1 MDALPQEGGRWGI
14 VAASVMRR
22 PGLSVA
28 AKATYSALAT
38 YADRNGWIWVRQST
52 LAADLGRSRPWVLAA
67 LAELESAG
75 LLQHERRFVEGRQ
88 RASRY
93 RLLDG
98 ITRFPAANDQ
108 PDLDVDQDLPDQDL
122 AGLAE
127 QVSDVR
133 DSGVS
138 RPDTNHNEDSSL
150 SLSGAGERET
160 DRNQDFLG
168 KEEEPAGS
176 VPLDWVP
183 TAADVIWAK
192 GKHPKLNVL
201 VFTERFVLTC
211 RAKGYRYADPSAA
224 WRRWLIEPK
233 GRLPLLPSPPLP
245 RTADQDS
252 RHDRPANHHTR
263 QHRSSA
269 TEFASAGPS
278 LAERNDAHAAATL
291 ERIMARRARGA
302 TPGHTS

>member
-1 MDALPQEGGRWGI
+1 
-14 VAASVMRR
+14 
-22 PGLSVA
+22 
-28 AKATYSALAT
+28 
-38 YADRNGWIWVRQST
+38 
-52 LAADLGRSRPWVLAA
+52 VLAA

-122 AGLAE
+122 AGSAE

>member
-52 LAADLGRSRPWVLAA
+52 LAADLERSRPWVLAA

>member
-52 LAADLGRSRPWVLAA
+52 LAADLERSRPWVLAA
-67 LAELESAG
+67 LAELELAG

-138 RPDTNHNEDSSL
+138 RPDTNHNEDFSL
-150 SLSGAGERET
+150 SLRRGRER
-160 DRNQDFLG
+160 D
-168 KEEEPAGS
+168 
-176 VPLDWVP
+176 
-183 TAADVIWAK
+183 
-192 GKHPKLNVL
+192 
-201 VFTERFVLTC
+201 
-211 RAKGYRYADPSAA
+211 
-224 WRRWLIEPK
+224 
-233 GRLPLLPSPPLP
+233 
-245 RTADQDS
+245 
-252 RHDRPANHHTR
+252 
-263 QHRSSA
+263 
-269 TEFASAGPS
+269 
-278 LAERNDAHAAATL
+278 
-291 ERIMARRARGA
+291 
-302 TPGHTS
+302 

>member
-1 MDALPQEGGRWGI
+1 MDALPQGGGRWGI

-38 YADRNGWIWVRQST
+38 YADRNGWIWGRQST
-52 LAADLGRSRPWVLAA
+52 LAADLERSRPWVLAA

-88 RASRY
+88 KASRY

-138 RPDTNHNEDSSL
+138 RLDTNHSEDSSL
-150 SLSGAGERET
+150 SFSGAGERET

-291 ERIMARRARGA
+291 ERIMARRAGGA
-302 TPGHTS
+302 TPGHTG

>member
-52 LAADLGRSRPWVLAA
+52 LATDLERSRPWVLAA

-252 RHDRPANHHTR
+252 RHDCPANHHTR

>member
-52 LAADLGRSRPWVLAA
+52 LAADLERSRPWVLAA

-122 AGLAE
+122 ADLTE

>member
-52 LAADLGRSRPWVLAA
+52 LAADLERSRPWVLAA

-122 AGLAE
+122 AGLTE

-138 RPDTNHNEDSSL
+138 GSNTNHNEDSSL
-150 SLSGAGERET
+150 SLLRAGVRET
-160 DRNQDFLG
+160 DRNQVFLG
-168 KEEEPAGS
+168 KEEPAGS

-192 GKHPKLNVL
+192 GKHSRLNVL
-201 VFTERFVLTC
+201 VFTERFVLAC

>member
-1 MDALPQEGGRWGI
+1 MLENMDALPQEGGRWGI

-38 YADRNGWIWVRQST
+38 YADRNGWIWGRQST
-52 LAADLGRSRPWVLAA
+52 LAADLERARPWVLAA

-108 PDLDVDQDLPDQDL
+108 PDLDVDQDLPNQDL
-122 AGLAE
+122 AGSAE
-127 QVSDVR
+127 QVSDIH

-160 DRNQDFLG
+160 DRKQDFLG
-168 KEEEPAGS
+168 KEEPAGS

-192 GKHPKLNVL
+192 GKHSRLN
-201 VFTERFVLTC
+201 
-211 RAKGYRYADPSAA
+211 
-224 WRRWLIEPK
+224 
-233 GRLPLLPSPPLP
+233 
-245 RTADQDS
+245 
-252 RHDRPANHHTR
+252 
-263 QHRSSA
+263 
-269 TEFASAGPS
+269 
-278 LAERNDAHAAATL
+278 
-291 ERIMARRARGA
+291 
-302 TPGHTS
+302 

>member
-52 LAADLGRSRPWVLAA
+52 LAADLERSRPWVLAA

-108 PDLDVDQDLPDQDL
+108 PDLDVDQDL

-150 SLSGAGERET
+150 SLSLSYA
-160 DRNQDFLG
+160 
-168 KEEEPAGS
+168 
-176 VPLDWVP
+176 
-183 TAADVIWAK
+183 
-192 GKHPKLNVL
+192 
-201 VFTERFVLTC
+201 
-211 RAKGYRYADPSAA
+211 RA
-224 WRRWLIEPK
+224 
-233 GRLPLLPSPPLP
+233 
-245 RTADQDS
+245 
-252 RHDRPANHHTR
+252 
-263 QHRSSA
+263 
-269 TEFASAGPS
+269 
-278 LAERNDAHAAATL
+278 
-291 ERIMARRARGA
+291 
-302 TPGHTS
+302 

>member
-52 LAADLGRSRPWVLAA
+52 LAADLERSRPWVLAA

-108 PDLDVDQDLPDQDL
+108 PDLDVDQYLPDQDL

-245 RTADQDS
+245 RIANQDS

>member
-28 AKATYSALAT
+28 AKATYSTLAT

-52 LAADLGRSRPWVLAA
+52 LAADLERSRPWVLAA

-108 PDLDVDQDLPDQDL
+108 PDLDVDEDL
-122 AGLAE
+122 ASPAE

-138 RPDTNHNEDSSL
+138 GSNTNHNEDSSL
-150 SLSGAGERET
+150 SLLRAGVRET
-160 DRNQDFLG
+160 DRNQVFLG
-168 KEEEPAGS
+168 KEEPAGS

-233 GRLPLLPSPPLP
+233 GRLPLLPSSPLP

-252 RHDRPANHHTR
+252 RHDSPANHHIR
-263 QHRSSA
+263 QHHSSA
-269 TEFASAGPS
+269 DEFASAGPS

-291 ERIMARRARGA
+291 ERIMARRAGGA
-302 TPGHTS
+302 TPGHTG

>member
-1 MDALPQEGGRWGI
+1 MDALPQQEGGGWGI

-28 AKATYSALAT
+28 AKATYSTIAT
-38 YADRNGWIWVRQST
+38 YADKHGWIWVRQST
-52 LAADLGRSRPWVLAA
+52 LAADLERSRPWVLAA

-98 ITRFPAANDQ
+98 ITRFAAANDQ
-108 PDLDVDQDLPDQDL
+108 PDLDVDQDLTGP
-122 AGLAE
+122 AE
-127 QVSDVR
+127 QVSDVG

-138 RPDTNHNEDSSL
+138 RLDTNHNEDSSI
-150 SLSGAGERET
+150 SLSAAGAREP
-160 DRNQDFLG
+160 DRNRDFPD
-168 KEEEPAGS
+168 KEEEPTGT
-176 VPLDWVP
+176 VPADWVP
-183 TAADVIWAK
+183 TAADVTWAK
-192 GKHPKLNVL
+192 GKHPRLDVL
-201 VFTERFVLTC
+201 AFTEAFVLSC
-211 RAKGYRYADPSAA
+211 RAKSYRYHDPSAA

-245 RTADQDS
+245 QNADQDS
-252 RHDRPANHHTR
+252 RHDRPANHHAR

-269 TEFASAGPS
+269 AGSHASGPS
-278 LAERNDAHAAATL
+278 LANRNTAHAAATL
-291 ERIMARRARGA
+291 ERIMARRAGGA
-302 TPGHTS
+302 AAGHTR

>member
-52 LAADLGRSRPWVLAA
+52 LAADLERSRPWVLAA

-168 KEEEPAGS
+168 KEEESAGS